1 MKKVNFDVKLPA
13 FVDRIVYV
21 DNYGA
26 RPYCYTIEDAS
37 RNADAINRAINYIS
51 EKGGGTVV
59 IPEGIWFTAPIE
71 IKSDVELRIEKNAI
85 LKFSKDIDQ
94 YPLIITNYEG
104 QECIRAKS
112 PITAEN
118 AINIGITG
126 GGVIDGSGDL
136 WRPVKQ
142 FKLTDRQWEALMKKS
157 QYTID
162 TKEGGIWM
170 PTESSFKGNEHNI
183 QLDAENALEKASEYY
198 DFYRPVMVSLRH
210 CKRILLDGV
219 TFMNSPAWNIH
230 PFFCKN
236 LTVRNVTVSNPYYAQ
251 NGDGIDVES
260 CKKVH
265 IHNCTFETGDDA
277 ICLKS
282 GKNAVARQIEGPCE
296 DVYIHDCLV
305 NKGHGG
311 FVIGSEM
318 SRGIKNVLVENCTF
332 LGTDVGVRIKSALGR
347 GGVIENIN
355 VKNIK
360 LLVYTIMG
368 LLAGLGGALQ
378 VSIYASAM
386 PDMQQG
392 GEMDVIAACVIGGVS
407 MSGGRGTVLGAL
419 LGSLILA
426 TIAKALPLIP
436 FFDQLW
442 LNTIKGV
449 IILVVVVVNI
459 VLQRTA
465 DKNALKGR

>member
-142 FKLTDRQWEALMKKS
+142 FKLTDRQWE
-157 QYTID
+157 
-162 TKEGGIWM
+162 G
-170 PTESSFKGNEHNI
+170 
-183 QLDAENALEKASEYY
+183 
-198 DFYRPVMVSLRH
+198 
-210 CKRILLDGV
+210 
-219 TFMNSPAWNIH
+219 
-230 PFFCKN
+230 
-236 LTVRNVTVSNPYYAQ
+236 TVRLCANLWNAGSQKHTIPEKTFHVKGVSNTDTVREFIYPMGQ
-251 NGDGIDVES
+251 DVHLWSEWNPALYKLTMS
-260 CKKVH
+260 S
-265 IHNCTFETGDDA
+265 E
-277 ICLKS
+277 LKS
-282 GKNAVARQIEGPCE
+282 GE
-296 DVYIHDCLV
+296 DVMADHRQLNFGMRKFATNGKQFTI
-305 NKGHGG
+305 NGTP
-311 FVIGSEM
+311 
-318 SRGIKNVLVENCTF
+318 TF
-332 LGTDVGVRIKSALGR
+332 LRGKHDGQVFPHQGYAPMNVDEWVKILRLLKDWGINHIRCHTWCPPEACFTACDIVGIYMLPELPHWGSVGRKAKVVQGDV
-347 GGVIENIN
+347 EQ
-355 VKNIK
+355 K
-360 LLVYTIMG
+360 LEFMTT
-368 LLAGLGGALQ
+368 LL
-378 VSIYASAM
+378 
-386 PDMQQG
+386 
-392 GEMDVIAACVIGGVS
+392 
-407 MSGGRGTVLGAL
+407 
-419 LGSLILA
+419 LI
-426 TIAKALPLIP
+426 
-436 FFDQLW
+436 
-442 LNTIKGV
+442 
-449 IILVVVVVNI
+449 
-459 VLQRTA
+459 
-465 DKNALKGR
+465 

>member
-332 LGTDVGVRIKSALGR
+332 LGTDVGVRVKSALGR

-355 VKNIK
+355 IKNINMVDIK
-360 LLVYTIMG
+360 EQAIILTMSYVLNLLNRDEEINGIDKDDIPYFKNINFEG
-368 LLAGLGGALQ
+368 
-378 VSIYASAM
+378 IN
-386 PDMQQG
+386 
-392 GEMDVIAACVIGGVS
+392 C
-407 MSGGRGTVLGAL
+407 LGAKEAVVIEPL
-419 LGSLILA
+419 KDMPE
-426 TIAKALPLIP
+426 TITDIHIKASSFVTSGENRVECDCLTSE
-436 FFDQLW
+436 Q
-442 LNTIKGV
+442 TTYE
-449 IILVVVVVNI
+449 I
-459 VLQRTA
+459 V
-465 DKNALKGR
+465 

>member
-142 FKLTDRQWEALMKKS
+142 FKMTERQWQELMKKS

-183 QLDAENALEKASEYY
+183 QLDAENALE
-198 DFYRPVMVSLRH
+198 FYRPVMVSLRH

-347 GGVIENIN
+347 GGVIPYIKNIN
-355 VKNIK
+355 FEGIN
-360 LLVYTIMG
+360 
-368 LLAGLGGALQ
+368 
-378 VSIYASAM
+378 
-386 PDMQQG
+386 
-392 GEMDVIAACVIGGVS
+392 C
-407 MSGGRGTVLGAL
+407 LGAKEAVVIEPL
-419 LGSLILA
+419 KDMPETITDIHIKASSFVTSGENRVGCDCLTSEQTTYEIL
-426 TIAKALPLIP
+426 
-436 FFDQLW
+436 
-442 LNTIKGV
+442 
-449 IILVVVVVNI
+449 
-459 VLQRTA
+459 
-465 DKNALKGR
+465 

>member
-1 MKKVNFDVKLPA
+1 MKKVDFDVKLPA
-13 FVDRIVYV
+13 FVDRVVYV
-21 DNYGA
+21 NNYGA
-26 RPYCYTIEDAS
+26 RPYCYTIKDADN
-37 RNADAINRAINYIS
+37 NADAINRAINYIS
-51 EKGGGTVV
+51 EKGGGIVV

-126 GGVIDGSGDL
+126 EGIIDGSGEL

-142 FKLTDRQWEALMKKS
+142 FKITGRQWDALMEKS
-157 QYTID
+157 RYTID

-170 PTESSFKGNEHNI
+170 PSESAFKGNEKNI
-183 QLDAENALEKASEYY
+183 QLNAENALERAKEYY

-210 CKRILLDGV
+210 CKSVLLDGV

-230 PFFCKN
+230 PFFCTD
-236 LTVRNVTVSNPYYAQ
+236 LTVRNVKVSNPYHAQ

-260 CKKVH
+260 CNKVH

-296 DVYIHDCLV
+296 NVYIHDCVV

-318 SRGIKNVLVENCTF
+318 SRGVRNVLVENCTF
-332 LGTDVGVRIKSALGR
+332 LGTDVGIRMKSALGR
-347 GGVIENIN
+347 GGVVEGITVRNIN
-355 VKNIK
+355 MTDIK
-360 LLVYTIMG
+360 EQAIILT
-368 LLAGLGGALQ
+368 
-378 VSIYASAM
+378 
-386 PDMQQG
+386 
-392 GEMDVIAACVIGGVS
+392 
-407 MSGGRGTVLGAL
+407 MSYVLN
-419 LGSLILA
+419 SLNR
-426 TIAKALPLIP
+426 
-436 FFDQLW
+436 DEE
-442 LNTIKGV
+442 IKGV
-449 IILVVVVVNI
+449 DKEDIPYFKNLNFEGIHCFGAKEALVI
-459 VLQRTA
+459 EP
-465 DKNALKGR
+465 LKDMPETISDVHIKASTFVAAKENRIDGDSVINEDTVYAMS

>member
-1 MKKVNFDVKLPA
+1 MKKADFDVKLPA
-13 FVDRIVYV
+13 FVDRVVYV
-21 DNYGA
+21 NNYGA
-26 RPYCYTIEDAS
+26 RPYCYTIEDADN
-37 RNADAINRAINYIS
+37 NADAINRAINYIS

-71 IKSDVELRIEKNAI
+71 IKSEVEFRIEKNAI

-126 GGVIDGSGDL
+126 EGIIDGSGEL

-142 FKLTDRQWEALMKKS
+142 FKTTRRQWEALMEKS
-157 QYTID
+157 RYTID

-170 PTESSFKGNEHNI
+170 PSESAFKGNEKNI
-183 QLDAENALEKASEYY
+183 QLNAENALERAKEYY

-210 CKRILLDGV
+210 CKSVLLDGV

-230 PFFCKN
+230 PFFCTD
-236 LTVRNVTVSNPYYAQ
+236 LTVRNVKVSNPYYAQ

-260 CKKVH
+260 CNKVH

-282 GKNAVARQIEGPCE
+282 GKNAVARQVEGPCE
-296 DVYIHDCLV
+296 NVYIHDCVV

-318 SRGIKNVLVENCTF
+318 SRSIRNVLVEDCTF
-332 LGTDVGVRIKSALGR
+332 LGTDVGIRMKSALGR
-347 GGVIENIN
+347 GGVVEGITVRNIN
-355 VKNIK
+355 MTDIK
-360 LLVYTIMG
+360 EQAIILT
-368 LLAGLGGALQ
+368 
-378 VSIYASAM
+378 
-386 PDMQQG
+386 
-392 GEMDVIAACVIGGVS
+392 
-407 MSGGRGTVLGAL
+407 MSYVLN
-419 LGSLILA
+419 SLNR
-426 TIAKALPLIP
+426 
-436 FFDQLW
+436 DEE
-442 LNTIKGV
+442 IKGV
-449 IILVVVVVNI
+449 DKEDIPYFKNLNFERIHCFGAKEALVI
-459 VLQRTA
+459 EP
-465 DKNALKGR
+465 LKDMPETISDVHIKASTFVAAKENRIAGDSVINENTVYAMS

>member
-1 MKKVNFDVKLPA
+1 
-13 FVDRIVYV
+13 
-21 DNYGA
+21 
-26 RPYCYTIEDAS
+26 
-37 RNADAINRAINYIS
+37 
-51 EKGGGTVV
+51 
-59 IPEGIWFTAPIE
+59 
-71 IKSDVELRIEKNAI
+71 
-85 LKFSKDIDQ
+85 
-94 YPLIITNYEG
+94 
-104 QECIRAKS
+104 
-112 PITAEN
+112 
-118 AINIGITG
+118 
-126 GGVIDGSGDL
+126 
-136 WRPVKQ
+136 
-142 FKLTDRQWEALMKKS
+142 MKKS

-332 LGTDVGVRIKSALGR
+332 LGTDVGVRLKSALGR

-355 VKNIK
+355 IKNINMVDIK
-360 LLVYTIMG
+360 EQAIILT
-368 LLAGLGGALQ
+368 
-378 VSIYASAM
+378 
-386 PDMQQG
+386 
-392 GEMDVIAACVIGGVS
+392 
-407 MSGGRGTVLGAL
+407 MSYVLNSLNRNEEINGIDKDDIPYIKNINFEGINCLGAKEAVVIEPL
-419 LGSLILA
+419 KDMPETITDIHIKASSFVTSGENRVECDCLTSEQTTYEIL
-426 TIAKALPLIP
+426 
-436 FFDQLW
+436 
-442 LNTIKGV
+442 
-449 IILVVVVVNI
+449 
-459 VLQRTA
+459 
-465 DKNALKGR
+465 

>member
-1 MKKVNFDVKLPA
+1 MYREDYKVTVPQFKRLEVLLSDCGAISGKLDIETGRHNARVINNKVKEL
-13 FVDRIVYV
+13 
-21 DNYGA
+21 
-26 RPYCYTIEDAS
+26 
-37 RNADAINRAINYIS
+37 S
-51 EKGGGTVV
+51 ENGGGTIV
-59 IPEGIWFTAPIE
+59 IPKGIWASAPIRLLSDVSIRIE
-71 IKSDVELRIEKNAI
+71 SQGLLKFIKSKED
-85 LKFSKDIDQ
+85 

-104 QECIRAKS
+104 QPCIRTVS

-118 AINIGITG
+118 AVNVAITG
-126 GGVIDGSGDL
+126 MGMVDGSGDE
-136 WRPVKQ
+136 WRPVKK
-142 FKLTDRQWEALMKKS
+142 FKVTDKQWEQLLKKS
-157 QYTID
+157 D
-162 TKEGGIWM
+162 NVFETKETQIWM
-170 PTESSFKGNEHNI
+170 PTKSSLLGNEKNI
-183 QLDAENALEKASEYY
+183 QSDKDEALEEARDYY

-210 CKRILLDGV
+210 CTNVLLSSV

-332 LGTDVGVRIKSALGR
+332 LGTDVGVRMKSALGR

-355 VKNIK
+355 VKNINMVDIK
-360 LLVYTIMG
+360 EQAIILTMSYVLNLLNRNEEINGINKDDIPYFKNINFEG
-368 LLAGLGGALQ
+368 
-378 VSIYASAM
+378 IN
-386 PDMQQG
+386 
-392 GEMDVIAACVIGGVS
+392 C
-407 MSGGRGTVLGAL
+407 LGAKEAVVIEPL
-419 LGSLILA
+419 KDMPETITDIHIKASSFVTSGENRVGCDCLTSEQTTYEIL
-426 TIAKALPLIP
+426 
-436 FFDQLW
+436 
-442 LNTIKGV
+442 
-449 IILVVVVVNI
+449 
-459 VLQRTA
+459 
-465 DKNALKGR
+465 

>member
-1 MKKVNFDVKLPA
+1 MKKVDFEVKLPS

-37 RNADAINRAINYIS
+37 RNADAINRAISYIS

-59 IPEGIWFTAPIE
+59 IPAGIWFTAPIE

-136 WRPVKQ
+136 WRPVKK
-142 FKLTDRQWEALMKKS
+142 FKITDRQWEALMKKS
-157 QYTID
+157 QYIID
-162 TKEGGIWM
+162 TKGGGVWM

-219 TFMNSPAWNIH
+219 TFKNSPAWNIH
-230 PFFCKN
+230 PFFCKFK
-236 LTVRNVTVSNPYYAQ
+236 R
-251 NGDGIDVES
+251 
-260 CKKVH
+260 KV
-265 IHNCTFETGDDA
+265 
-277 ICLKS
+277 
-282 GKNAVARQIEGPCE
+282 P
-296 DVYIHDCLV
+296 
-305 NKGHGG
+305 
-311 FVIGSEM
+311 
-318 SRGIKNVLVENCTF
+318 
-332 LGTDVGVRIKSALGR
+332 
-347 GGVIENIN
+347 
-355 VKNIK
+355 
-360 LLVYTIMG
+360 
-368 LLAGLGGALQ
+368 GLGN
-378 VSIYASAM
+378 
-386 PDMQQG
+386 
-392 GEMDVIAACVIGGVS
+392 
-407 MSGGRGTVLGAL
+407 
-419 LGSLILA
+419 
-426 TIAKALPLIP
+426 
-436 FFDQLW
+436 F
-442 LNTIKGV
+442 
-449 IILVVVVVNI
+449 
-459 VLQRTA
+459 
-465 DKNALKGR
+465 